1 MKLLPN
7 LFILLGLALIIIGV
21 ITRFLG
27 VIVIFPD
34 VKPIAHVVFA
44 NTCFLIALILKLAKD

>member
-7 LFILLGLALIIIGV
+7 LFILLGLVLIIIGAM
-21 ITRFLG
+21 TRFLG
-27 VIVIFPD
+27 VVVIFPD
-34 VKPIAHVVFA
+34 VKPISHVVFA